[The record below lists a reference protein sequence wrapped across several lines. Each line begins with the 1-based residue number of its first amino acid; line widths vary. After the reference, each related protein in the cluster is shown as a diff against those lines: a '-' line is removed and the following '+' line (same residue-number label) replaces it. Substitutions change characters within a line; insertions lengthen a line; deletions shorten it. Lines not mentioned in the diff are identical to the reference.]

1 MNSYPSDKERAII
14 ADAEKLMEE
23 TMARYDPSHDA
34 YHGELQL
41 PHYSLGRISDS
52 LPAKHSPT
60 RSKDCI
66 VHR

>member
-1 MNSYPSDKERAII
+1 MEAYPSEKERAII

-23 TMARYDPSHDA
+23 TMARYDPSHDV

-41 PHYSLGRISDS
+41 PRSSLGRRSDS

-60 RSKDCI
+60 RPQDCT

>member
-1 MNSYPSDKERAII
+1 MKSYPSDKERGIV

-41 PHYSLGRISDS
+41 PRCSLGRRSDS
-52 LPAKHSPT
+52 FHAKHSPT
-60 RSKDCI
+60 RPQDCT
-66 VHR
+66 VYR